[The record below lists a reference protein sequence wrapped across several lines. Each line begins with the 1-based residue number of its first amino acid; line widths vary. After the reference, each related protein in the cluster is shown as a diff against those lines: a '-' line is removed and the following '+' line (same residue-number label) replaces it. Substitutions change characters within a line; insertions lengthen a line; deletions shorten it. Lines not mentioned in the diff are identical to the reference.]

1 MSVKLAFV
9 SYETPF
15 APAGGIAAVMARLP
29 NYISKASGLET
40 IVITPYHHKIGK
52 TASLSTEEVG
62 RILIESDNGN
72 SSIKLQL
79 YKQDVLWYFLQPEQ
93 PEFFAGY
100 PHPFRVGDD
109 PVQIAQNLLRDSL
122 LFGRAT
128 AEALQAI
135 DQNADWILMMQD
147 WEAATT
153 ALALSGVQHR
163 MKLFLTLHNSYD
175 SPVTDEQLAQAG
187 IQYTSCPGTTVL
199 NRAMPR
205 IQRTIFTVSDQFA
218 SDLCDDEFQSR
229 IMAPHLNEMI
239 RPRLLGVNN
248 GPFADLAVDS
258 GTLQKA
264 VAGDYK
270 SIAEWKTDN
279 RQKALSAL
287 KDFEPSAERP
297 VWGDLTKFGADPSLC
312 WFVMAGR
319 DDPRQKGYDAAAAAI
334 EKFFADKGKA
344 CFFFFPI
351 PGDEGL
357 PGLYFLRDLASTFP
371 EHVLVFP
378 FVWQEGFF
386 ATLRG
391 ASFGLMP
398 SLYEPFGMAN
408 EFYLNGTPGIGRA
421 TGGIIQQIVP
431 FRAASC
437 FSHAAEIRALRWHAS
452 SANPTGLLFRESDD
466 IHSSFLIGKV

>member
-1 MSVKLAFV
+1 M
-9 SYETPF
+9 
-15 APAGGIAAVMARLP
+15 
-29 NYISKASGLET
+29 
-40 IVITPYHHKIGK
+40 
-52 TASLSTEEVG
+52 
-62 RILIESDNGN
+62 
-72 SSIKLQL
+72 
-79 YKQDVLWYFLQPEQ
+79 
-93 PEFFAGY
+93 
-100 PHPFRVGDD
+100 GDT
-109 PVQIAQNLLRDSL
+109 PVQIARNLLRDSL

-128 AEALQAI
+128 AEALREI
-135 DQNADWILMMQD
+135 DQNTDWVVMMQD

-153 ALALSGVQHR
+153 ALALSGLQHR

-175 SPVTDEQLAQAG
+175 SPVTDEQLAQSG
-187 IQYTSCPGTTVL
+187 IQYGSCPGTTVL
-199 NRAMPR
+199 NRAIPR

-248 GPFADLAVDS
+248 GPFADLAVDF
-258 GTLQKA
+258 GILQKA
-264 VAGDYK
+264 MAGDYK

-279 RQKALSAL
+279 RKKALSAL

-297 VWGDLTKFGADPSLC
+297 VWGDLKRFGADPSLC

-319 DDPRQKGYDAAAAAI
+319 DDPRQKGYDVAATAI
-334 EKFFADKGKA
+334 EKFLTNKGKA

-357 PGLYFLRDLASTFP
+357 PGLDFLKDLASTFP
-371 EHVLVFP
+371 EHVLAFP

-386 ATLRG
+386 AALRG

-466 IHSSFLIGKV
+466 IHSSSFDWEGINRAAYKLGGDLPNRLQERRGIEGDPDVPGFELFRAVSDELYYSLNDAVRLFEQQTNLYYKMLTDGITFIQRTFAWERAAAEYLRNSLVR